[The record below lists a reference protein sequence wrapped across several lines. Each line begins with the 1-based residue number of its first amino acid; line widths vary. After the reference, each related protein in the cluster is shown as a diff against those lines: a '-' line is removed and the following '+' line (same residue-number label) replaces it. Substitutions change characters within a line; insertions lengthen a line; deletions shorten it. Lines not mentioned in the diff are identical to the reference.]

1 MIANVLAAPVDDP
14 GRIRALLVQ
23 QITGAVRWRESVMAM
38 ADAGVTEMW
47 EIGAGKA
54 LSGMVR
60 RIDRSI
66 VCRAVGMP
74 DDVTSCVESI
84 S

>member
-1 MIANVLAAPVDDP
+1 MSTHNVKE
-14 GRIRALLVQ
+14 I
-23 QITGAVRWRESVMAM
+23 
-38 ADAGVTEMW
+38 W

-60 RIDRSI
+60 RIDKSI
-66 VCRAVGMP
+66 DTRAIIKIQ
-74 DDVTSCVESI
+74 DVIESMKFLNN